1 MITPK
6 EKAKELVNK
15 YKNINYDLDDV
26 KSHKEGA
33 LIAVNLLIEQED
45 NFNTSLVFPCNY
57 WKRVKKQIEKI

>member
-6 EKAKELVNK
+6 EKAKEMIDIHLKILNSHF
-15 YKNINYDLDDV
+15 INEA
-26 KSHKEGA
+26 KQCA

>member
-33 LIAVNLLIEQED
+33 FIAVNLLIEQED
-45 NFNTSLVFPCNY
+45 DFNTSLVFPCNY